1 MKKLSRPANKI
12 SPMTKSNL
20 KFFYQIKV
28 VQISISPTIITIW
41 LAILVPGKGYL
52 DVNNMRI
59 GIIEY
64 IKDIV

>member
-1 MKKLSRPANKI
+1 
-12 SPMTKSNL
+12 MTKSNL

-52 DVNNMRI
+52 DGNNMRI